1 MEIRITTNKIDTI
14 FLLPT
19 VGLTNNFKAFTIH
32 IAVWNYVLNLNVD
45 YKYQAS

>member
-1 MEIRITTNKIDTI
+1 MKVRITTNKSDAI

-32 IAVWNYVLNLNVD
+32 IAMWNYVLNFNVD
-45 YKYQAS
+45 Y